1 MTAFQ
6 VMIVFTMGHQLWWSQ
21 FRKVNGTWWINIFKD
36 LINSNMHDNGITI
49 MLKLCDSVSCTA
61 LKIKFFIKDFFSKCD
76 QIWRKLRIWSH
87 LLKKSLM
94 ENFIFCAVMFIIQQ
108 ELDKM
113 KSMWNTHY
121 IRKVRNAPRLFCIKV
136 KIFCILCKSNQEEEV
151 SDFI

>member
-76 QIWRKLRIWSH
+76 QIWRKLWIWSH

-94 ENFIFCAVMFIIQQ
+94 ENFIFCAVIQGS
-108 ELDKM
+108 LNWFSLSIDLL
-113 KSMWNTHY
+113 
-121 IRKVRNAPRLFCIKV
+121 VP
-136 KIFCILCKSNQEEEV
+136 ILWESVYHCMQSKYQ
-151 SDFI
+151 DILTR

>member
-49 MLKLCDSVSCTA
+49 TLKLCVSVSCTA
-61 LKIKFFIKDFFSKCD
+61 QKIKFFIKDFFSKCD

-94 ENFIFCAVMFIIQQ
+94 ENFIFCAVMFIIKQ

-121 IRKVRNAPRLFCIKV
+121 ISKVRNSECPPGYFV
-136 KIFCILCKSNQEEEV
+136 
-151 SDFI
+151 